1 MLSVNVLT
9 IINDL
14 KICLANSYNISL
26 DKMAADGQTF
36 VHVAL
41 AWLALV
47 VVVVYMQKH
56 QSFPV
61 YICVGVMGQMTSEST
76 RDCT

>member
-1 MLSVNVLT
+1 MLPVNVLT

-14 KICLANSYNISL
+14 KICLANSYNKSL
-26 DKMAADGQTF
+26 DKMAADGQKF
-36 VHVAL
+36 AHVAL

-47 VVVVYMQKH
+47 VANE
-56 QSFPV
+56 SFPV
-61 YICVGVMGQMTSEST
+61 NICLGVMGQMTIESS